1 MDKDIWDILIK
12 LALACFGAWT
22 LFYKRA
28 EILGYLHK
36 DYTAKLDSTVR
47 FFEQFYKK
55 EAEKRLTL
63 DRAAQELVRSDFV
76 NYDLVVY
83 LIKLHELRLI
93 NFDQLM
99 KLYKFGRKFLI
110 YTNKDIVSSDAFTLK
125 IKKGRK
131 VKKQI
136 KYWNIQYAIFA
147 SLFLF
152 PLVFWDIWLKGLLNQ
167 NLNVIAYIYLLAYFV
182 GSLILAFLPLL
193 QSNDLKHAE
202 DFIAELK
209 EADEQ
214 YNEYEVSER
223 MIHGIKE
230 AKIIGNISEYKRNR
244 Y

>member
-1 MDKDIWDILIK
+1 MDSGQIEILIK
-12 LALACFGAWT
+12 LVLAVVTIWT
-22 LFYKRA
+22 LFYKA
-28 EILGYLHK
+28 KEILTLLNK

-47 FFEQFYKK
+47 FFEQFYNK
-55 EAEKRLTL
+55 ETEKRLTL

-76 NYDLVVY
+76 DYDLVVY

-99 KLYKFGRKFLI
+99 KLFKFGRKFLI
-110 YTNKDIVSSDAFTLK
+110 YTNKDIISSDAFTLK
-125 IKKGRK
+125 IKTGRK

-147 SLFLF
+147 TLFLI
-152 PLVFWDIWLKGLLNQ
+152 PLVFWDSWLKGVLSQ
-167 NLNVIAYIYLLAYFV
+167 NLNMIIYIYLLAYFV

-193 QSNDLKHAE
+193 QSNDLQDAE
-202 DFIAELK
+202 EFIAKLK

-214 YNEYEVSER
+214 YKEYEVSER
-223 MIHGIKE
+223 VLHEIK
-230 AKIIGNISEYKRNR
+230 KTKTIGNVREYERHR